1 MPDTFF
7 TVPKEKQS
15 RLARPLPNDPITGKA
30 QTIRLLKEQPKL
42 ECGGGCAFATAADY
56 IRFGQMLLNGGVLDG
71 KRVLS
76 PKTVRLMTSDHLG
89 RDIKNNV
96 AGTEAGRL
104 GGHET
109 MSETAASPKGN
120 CC

>member
-76 PKTVRLMTSDHLG
+76 PKNGQVD
-89 RDIKNNV
+89 DI
-96 AGTEAGRL
+96 G
-104 GGHET
+104 
-109 MSETAASPKGN
+109 SPGSRHQEQ
-120 CC
+120 CCRHGSRPSRRA

>member
-1 MPDTFF
+1 MVRMSLASFRFRSRTVFF
-7 TVPKEKQS
+7 GLAAAAVS
-15 RLARPLPNDPITGKA
+15 AARPGT
-30 QTIRLLKEQPKL
+30 
-42 ECGGGCAFATAADY
+42 TA
-56 IRFGQMLLNGGVLDG
+56 
-71 KRVLS
+71 
-76 PKTVRLMTSDHLG
+76 
-89 RDIKNNV
+89 IKNNV